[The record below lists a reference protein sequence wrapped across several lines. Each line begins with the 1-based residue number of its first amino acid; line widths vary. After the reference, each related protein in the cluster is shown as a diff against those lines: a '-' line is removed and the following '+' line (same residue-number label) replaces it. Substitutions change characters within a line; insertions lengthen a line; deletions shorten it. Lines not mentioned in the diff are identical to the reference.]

1 MQKDGLMSWLLTC
14 IVSVACADTPGYM
27 SEDQC
32 SVSGDQP
39 QSMQTGK
46 TPSSFFELNSCH
58 DKGAILHYFDLLL
71 V

>member
-46 TPSSFFELNSCH
+46 TANSFF
-58 DKGAILHYFDLLL
+58 AA
-71 V
+71 